1 MRRTLF
7 EKEHDLF
14 RESFR
19 SFLRQ
24 HAVPKREEWLERG
37 IVDRDF
43 WSAMGQGG
51 FLGIAI
57 PTEHGGGGV
66 EDFRFNMVLVEET
79 LRLRLSGIG
88 ITYQEDMTLPYLLK
102 YGSDEQKERWLPQV
116 AAGER
121 ILAVA
126 MTEPGAGSDLQS
138 MQSTAVRKGDD
149 WLLNGSKIFIS
160 NGVNAD
166 LVVVA
171 AQTEPGS
178 GARGITLFAVERGMA
193 GFERGRKLE
202 KIGRRAQDTAELFFD
217 DVLVPAENVIG
228 EVGKGFSYLME
239 SLPQERLAIA
249 VGAAAEIDAAIELAS
264 DYARGRKA
272 FGKPIGKFQNTR
284 FLLADL
290 AAQQA
295 AVRALVDRCAHERL
309 RGELTAHD
317 AAAVK
322 LYATERQLHIVDR
335 CLQVHGGYGY
345 MLEYPIAQLY
355 IDARVQTIYGGT
367 SEVMKEVV
375 ARSLGI

>member
-7 EKEHDLF
+7 EEEHDLF

-24 HAVPKREEWLERG
+24 HAVPKRDEWLARG

-43 WSAMGQGG
+43 WSAMGQNG

-66 EDFRFNMVLVEET
+66 EDFRFNMVLVEEP
-79 LRLRLSGIG
+79 LRLWLSGIG

-102 YGSDEQKERWLPQV
+102 YGSEEQKARWLPQV
-116 AAGER
+116 ASGER

-126 MTEPGAGSDLQS
+126 MTEPCAGSDLQS
-138 MQSTAVRKGDD
+138 MQTTALPKGDD

-178 GARGITLFAVERGMA
+178 GAKGITLFAVERGMA

-249 VGAAAEIDAAIELAS
+249 VAAAAEIDAAIELAS
-264 DYARGRKA
+264 DYARERKA
-272 FGKPIGKFQNTR
+272 FGKPIAKFQNTR

-295 AVRALVDRCAHERL
+295 AVRALVDRCAQERL
-309 RGELTAHD
+309 RGELTAND

-355 IDARVQTIYGGT
+355 TDARVQTIYGGT
-367 SEVMKEVV
+367 SEVMKEIV